1 MINLLQLLHNLIVTL
16 RSGQLPELGFWTY
29 IILALLVLVEGP
41 IATLLGAAAA
51 SAGLMRPGGVFLAAA
66 MGNLTADTLWYTVGY
81 LGKTKWIT
89 QFGQRFGLRESL
101 IKHLEQHM
109 IRHATRVLFLAKLTL
124 SFVIPSLIAA
134 GLLRIP
140 WKRWFPTLILAE
152 TLWTGSL
159 VLIGFYTT
167 EALKRVEQWVEYTA
181 LGVSV
186 LFVVIVILEGRR
198 LVKQWDRDENGAQ
211 RIIEDREETM
221 ENTEETAEN
230 SNR

>member
-1 MINLLQLLHNLIVTL
+1 MSDLLHLLESLVIEL
-16 RSGQLPELGFWTY
+16 RSGHLPELGLWTY
-29 IILALLVLVEGP
+29 IILGLLVLVEGP

-51 SAGLMRPGGVFLAAA
+51 SAGLMRAWGVFLAAA
-66 MGNLTADTLWYTVGY
+66 IGNLSADTLWYSLGY
-81 LGKTKWIT
+81 LGKTRWIT
-89 QFGQRFGLRESL
+89 QFGQRFGIRESL
-101 IKHLEQHM
+101 VKHLEQHM
-109 IRHATRVLFLAKLTL
+109 IKHATRVLFLAKLTL

-167 EALKRVEQWVEYTA
+167 EAIKRVEQWVEYAA

-198 LVKQWDRDENGAQ
+198 LVRQWDRDEENGK
-211 RIIEDREETM
+211 
-221 ENTEETAEN
+221 
-230 SNR
+230 